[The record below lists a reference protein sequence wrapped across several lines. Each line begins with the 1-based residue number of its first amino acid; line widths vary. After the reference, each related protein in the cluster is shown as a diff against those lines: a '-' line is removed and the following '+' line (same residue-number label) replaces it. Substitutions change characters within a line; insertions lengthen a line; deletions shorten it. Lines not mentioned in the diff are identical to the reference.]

1 MSDVTKDELTKAVM
15 SCLDCFKESVSTQP
29 MDDLFAL
36 LSQMDFDGV
45 TEFRM
50 DCLANNDV
58 FGLLV
63 SDKYLDRLRAAYYE
77 DGSDD

>member
-1 MSDVTKDELTKAVM
+1 MSDVTKDELTKAVI
-15 SCLDCFKESVSTQP
+15 SCLERFKECASTQS
-29 MDDLFAL
+29 MDDLFEL

-50 DCLANNDV
+50 NCLANNDT
-58 FGLLV
+58 FGFLV
-63 SDKYLDRLRAAYYE
+63 SDKYLDRLLGAYYE